1 MAAAALLAV
10 LATGVCALSPL
21 DAIDLDAG
29 EVRVR
34 DVITLDCI
42 APERRAH
49 MGRLIVAQRPSHV
62 RELELDRGA
71 LLALVRRR
79 APGLGEVLT
88 VGASGSI
95 RLRFPSASTARPEP
109 RCFAAARSLGPG
121 HALTAS
127 DLVAGDC
134 ANGQPT
140 AIRYDRRHG
149 IVRAARAIEAGELL
163 GPLAPLPGDV
173 VEHGAALTLVSRAGA
188 IVIEREVRAAQPA
201 RTGGALF
208 VRDREGRLFSA
219 PFPDTD
225 AEHAP

>member
-1 MAAAALLAV
+1 MAAAALFAA

-42 APERRAH
+42 APERRAR
-49 MGRLIVAQRPSHV
+49 MGELIVAQRPSHV

-121 HALTAS
+121 HALRAP

-140 AIRYDRRHG
+140 PLRYDRRHG
-149 IVRAARAIEAGELL
+149 IVRTARAIEAGELL

-173 VEHGAALTLVSRAGA
+173 VEQGAALTLVSRSGP
-188 IVIEREVRAAQPA
+188 IVIEREVRAAQAA

-219 PFPDTD
+219 PFPEAD

>member
-1 MAAAALLAV
+1 MAAAALFAA
-10 LATGVCALSPL
+10 LATGACALSPL

-34 DVITLDCI
+34 DVATLACI
-42 APERRAH
+42 APERRDH
-49 MGRLIVAQRPSHV
+49 IGGLIVAQGASHV

-121 HALTAS
+121 HALRAA

-134 ANGQPT
+134 ANSQPT
-140 AIRYDRRHG
+140 ALRYDRRHG
-149 IVRAARAIEAGELL
+149 IVRAARAIEAGEPL
-163 GPLAPLPGDV
+163 GPLAPLPADV
-173 VEHGAALTLVSRAGA
+173 VEQGAALTLVSRSGP

-208 VRDREGRLFSA
+208 VRDRDGRLFSA
-219 PFPDTD
+219 PFPEID

>member
-1 MAAAALLAV
+1 MAAAALLAA
-10 LATGVCALSPL
+10 LATSVCALSPL

-29 EVRVR
+29 DVRVR

-42 APERRAH
+42 APERRVH
-49 MGRLIVAQRPSHV
+49 MGGLIIAQRPSHV
-62 RELELDRGA
+62 RELELDRRA

-79 APGLGEVLT
+79 APGLREGLNM
-88 VGASGSI
+88 GGSGSI
-95 RLRFPSASTARPEP
+95 RLRFPPASAARPEP

-127 DLVAGDC
+127 DLVADAC
-134 ANGQPT
+134 TNGRPT
-140 AIRYDRRHG
+140 PLRYDRRHG

-173 VEHGAALTLVSRAGA
+173 VEQGAALTLVSRSGP
-188 IVIEREVRAAQPA
+188 IVIEREVRAAQTA
-201 RTGGALF
+201 RTGDALF
-208 VRDREGRLFSA
+208 VSDREGRLFSA

-225 AEHAP
+225 AGEAP

>member
-1 MAAAALLAV
+1 MTAAALFGA
-10 LATGVCALSPL
+10 LATGACALSPL
-21 DAIDLDAG
+21 EAIDLNAS

-42 APERRAH
+42 APERRDH
-49 MGRLIVAQRPSHV
+49 MGGLVIAQRPSYV
-62 RELELDRGA
+62 RELELDREA

-95 RLRFPSASTARPEP
+95 RLRFPSASTTRPEP

-121 HALTAS
+121 HALRTS

-134 ANGQPT
+134 ANGQHT
-140 AIRYDRRHG
+140 VLRYDRRHS

-163 GPLAPLPGDV
+163 GPLAPLPTGV
-173 VEHGAALTLVSRAGA
+173 VEQGAALTLVSRAGA
-188 IVIEREVRAAQPA
+188 IVIEREVHAAQPA

-208 VRDREGRLFSA
+208 VSDREGRLFSA
-219 PFPDTD
+219 PFPETD